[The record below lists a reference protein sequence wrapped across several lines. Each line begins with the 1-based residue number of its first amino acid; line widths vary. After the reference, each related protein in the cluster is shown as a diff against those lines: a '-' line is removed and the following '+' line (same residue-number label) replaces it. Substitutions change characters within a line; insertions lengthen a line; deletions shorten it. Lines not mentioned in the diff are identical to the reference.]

1 MFRKKKNEEHKE
13 PYYLIR
19 NIRGHENGK
28 CYRKDIFGVLV
39 SVQAFWQGRY
49 GSRPLP
55 RTIFSK
61 VQPLVKHKQFSE
73 AAYLCQ
79 ATWELGC

>member
-1 MFRKKKNEEHKE
+1 MQG
-13 PYYLIR
+13 YQ
-19 NIRGHENGK
+19 NGK

-49 GSRPLP
+49 GSRPLL

-61 VQPLVKHKQFSE
+61 VQPMVKRNQYNRAAAVLCE
-73 AAYLCQ
+73 AI
-79 ATWELGC
+79 WV